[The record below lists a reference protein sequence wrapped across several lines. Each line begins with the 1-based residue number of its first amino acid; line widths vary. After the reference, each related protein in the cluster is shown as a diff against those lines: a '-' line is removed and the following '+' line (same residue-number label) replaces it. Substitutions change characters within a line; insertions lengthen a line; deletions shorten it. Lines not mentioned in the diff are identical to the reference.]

1 MKHIYLILAAGLLIF
16 SSCQCQSGK
25 KASQGENIQQE
36 TSAEPVM
43 TQSNMPTK
51 YAVVAAAY
59 RELNLATEK
68 KEQLNGMGYP
78 ASIVGYKKGLYA
90 VVIAPSDDLDDV
102 KQQLQT
108 LIEQGVCPKDAWI
121 LTRE

>member
-1 MKHIYLILAAGLLIF
+1 MKHLYLFLAAGLLIF

-25 KASQGENIQQE
+25 IASQGENTQQE

-102 KQQLQT
+102 KNQLAK
-108 LIEQGVCPKDAWI
+108 LIELGVCPKDAWI

>member
-102 KQQLQT
+102 KIQLAK
-108 LIEQGVCPKDAWI
+108 LIELGVCPKDAWI